1 MYLVMFQSFFS
12 GSCSRIYDDF
22 PGTSLYLSFNPFFSW
37 SCLWIRIIADWL
49 DGNVYDSIFFLV
61 DLACEYI
68 SSKYLTS
75 WWDIRVYITF
85 GDTKWRQH
93 FYEPA
98 PMLLYQLDSHDKF
111 QAQSVL
117 LLTHI
122 DFLISAKI
130 PCASAYLSLICC
142 WSLFISSKT
151 FLYSARSTRSLH
163 SLHKFRVLSSS
174 ISSILEQLLQTS
186 LPQSS
191 HLRMSTMSPSCLLH
205 KSHTR
210 NSVITGIF
218 FITVS
223 PHTLSFNPFFSWS
236 CSRI

>member
-1 MYLVMFQSFFS
+1 MSPLRCYYNSSIRTINFKLNLFFYFTN
-12 GSCSRIYDDF
+12 IY
-22 PGTSLYLSFNPFFSW
+22 
-37 SCLWIRIIADWL
+37 
-49 DGNVYDSIFFLV
+49 
-61 DLACEYI
+61 
-68 SSKYLTS
+68 
-75 WWDIRVYITF
+75 
-85 GDTKWRQH
+85 
-93 FYEPA
+93 
-98 PMLLYQLDSHDKF
+98 
-111 QAQSVL
+111 
-117 LLTHI
+117 
-122 DFLISAKI
+122 FLISDKI

-223 PHTLSFNPFFSWS
+223 PHTLSFNPFFS
-236 CSRI
+236 